1 MFFGFHHDNAR
12 PHVEA
17 RVVSRLQTRGGNCS
31 SIRRT
36 LPPKRQQIITSTDR
50 SRTGKWE
57 KFMKT
62 WTNWWMMLKR
72 GLLQKIVISL
82 PAGSTFC
89 HISGRQLL
97 KWVAITLLNKLFI
110 VLLFILLKIVGKV
123 AANKKTTLIFHQP
136 NSNKKFM
143 LLFFMCYVFENL
155 IIVSM

>member
-1 MFFGFHHDNAR
+1 MRVENHIHLR
-12 PHVEA
+12 HVMLYHYEKRWKA
-17 RVVSRLQTRGGNCS
+17 AESYRDLTRGWNCS

-82 PAGSTFC
+82 PVGSTFC
-89 HISGRQLL
+89 RISGRQLL

-110 VLLFILLKIVGKV
+110 VYFV
-123 AANKKTTLIFHQP
+123 
-136 NSNKKFM
+136 
-143 LLFFMCYVFENL
+143 ENC
-155 IIVSM
+155 